1 MSIPQGFKPTLAAHA
16 VGYPGPGMVSPK
28 IDGVRCFIFDGVA
41 YGRSGKPFKNQAVQ
55 EWARRE
61 ADSLNHCDG
70 ELAFGEL
77 NDPLLCSK
85 TTGFLNRTRDESPF
99 KFVVF
104 DIYDPHL
111 DYQNR
116 LAYLWSEHPHWPA
129 NVSVIE
135 TYGID
140 EEREWNEMGVLFTSL
155 GYEGMMWRAFDAP
168 YLCGRSTD
176 GTGRKAPVLLKDKP
190 FTDHDAFIY
199 GYEEAQHNDNEATTG
214 ALGQTERRSLAEHR
228 RPAGRVGKLLAV
240 DLETGVEF
248 KIGIFRGVTHERLA
262 AWFRDPASIPKFVK
276 YRKMAHG
283 EKDKPR
289 HSTFLTERVAED
301 IETIPVWCTSTPR
314 HGRKLNR

>member
-16 VGYPGPGMVSPK
+16 VGYPGPGLVSPK

-41 YGRSGKPFKNQAVQ
+41 YGRSGKPFKNSAVQ
-55 EWARRE
+55 EWAAAWPE
-61 ADSLNHCDG
+61 LSGLDG
-70 ELAFGEL
+70 ELVFGEL
-77 NDPLLCSK
+77 NDPLLCSA
-85 TTGFLNRTRDESPF
+85 TTGFLNRKRDESPF

-104 DIYDPHL
+104 DMFVPGVSYGGRL
-111 DYQNR
+111 DDLEAAAASGALPQNT
-116 LAYLWSEHPHWPA
+116 
-129 NVSVIE
+129 SVIE
-135 TYGID
+135 THVCD
-140 EEREWNEMGVLFTSL
+140 KEDAWHRFSELFVLRGF
-155 GYEGMMWRAFDAP
+155 EGMMWRNRAAL

-176 GTGRKAPVLLKDKP
+176 GKGRREAVLLKDKP

-199 GYEEAQHNDNEATTG
+199 GYEEAQHNDNAATTG

-262 AWFRDPASIPKFVK
+262 AWFREPASIPEFVK

-289 HSTFLTERVAED
+289 HSTFLTERIAED
-301 IETIPVWCTSTPR
+301 IETIPVWVYEYAKARP
-314 HGRKLNR
+314 